1 MFSKFLNLDT
11 EKQDRIMNAA
21 MKEFA
26 LKGYD
31 RASTNEIVKDA
42 GISKGLLFHY
52 FGNKKQLFLFLYEH
66 MTKIFLERI
75 LEKVNWDEKDIFFRY
90 RQIASLKLELFKI
103 YPEMFNFIK
112 SIYTEASSDV
122 KSDLN
127 RMGKELFASSFLK
140 LFSDIDTSK
149 FKQGIDINKAINVIN
164 WTLEGFAY
172 QQQEKAIKLNLEQIN
187 NEEALAE
194 MDVYMEMLKHSFY
207 E

>member
-11 EKQDRIMNAA
+11 QKQDRILNAA

-31 RASTNEIVKDA
+31 RASTNEIVKEA
-42 GISKGLLFHY
+42 EISKGLLFHY

-140 LFSDIDTSK
+140 LFSDIDTSN

-172 QQQEKAIKLNLEQIN
+172 QQQEKAIRLNLEQIN

-194 MDVYMEMLKHSFY
+194 MDVYVEMLKNSFY
-207 E
+207 K